1 MSINGFPHHLS
12 LRLTLKRPVLA
23 SMGVELVN
31 QKPVNSSLTCPV
43 LVTSVS
49 PYGLYLFSHLD
60 LPLQHERD
68 YVLSFTLRLHEQEI
82 VLYGRV
88 VWCDANQHLFCYGI
102 RLQLQSEERSRLL
115 RLLNDELVRMMPTQK
130 GIHEMYQRASDQVL
144 RTIYDRAWKI

>member
-1 MSINGFPHHLS
+1 MSISGFPHHLS

-43 LVTSVS
+43 IVTSVS
-49 PYGLYLFSHLD
+49 PYGLYMFSHLD

-68 YVLSFTLRLHEQEI
+68 YVLRFNFRLHEQEI
-82 VLYGRV
+82 ILFGRV
-88 VWCDANQHLFCYGI
+88 VWCDPDQHLFRYGI
-102 RLQLQSEERSRLL
+102 RLQIMSEERSRLL

-130 GIHEMYQRASDQVL
+130 GIHEMYQRVSDQVL
-144 RTIYDRAWKI
+144 RTTSEGIWKI